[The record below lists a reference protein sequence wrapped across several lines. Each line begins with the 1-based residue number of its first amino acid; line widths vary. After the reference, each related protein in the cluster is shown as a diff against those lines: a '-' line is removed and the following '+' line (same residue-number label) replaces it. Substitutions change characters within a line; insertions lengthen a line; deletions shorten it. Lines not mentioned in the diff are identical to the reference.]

1 VTRVQARSGTADREE
16 RRGRISAVL
25 VTIIPEL
32 SGTDLAAALQSIESQ
47 RGAACVTSTTTWPPT
62 PAH

>member
-1 VTRVQARSGTADREE
+1 VTRVQARGRTAGREE
-16 RRGRISAVL
+16 RRGRIRAVL
-25 VTIIPEL
+25 MTIIPEL

-47 RGAACVTSTTTWPPT
+47 RVPVSATSTTTWPST